1 MQGAQNFHNLNH
13 IRGRK
18 VTSLGVLFD
27 FAENAHNTTVQK
39 VADMVKETWVRSIQF
54 NASYQVNL
62 RYIVCRC
69 YQGRA

>member
-1 MQGAQNFHNLNH
+1 MQGAQIFTNH

-27 FAENAHNTTVQK
+27 FTGNDHNTTVQK
-39 VADMVKETWVRSIQF
+39 VADMVKETWVCSVKF
-54 NASYQVNL
+54 NAKHQVNS